1 MNITKPDFLLNGGL
15 TMWGLILFTFLLG
28 GGWIA
33 LMICFVGA
41 FKTPVKYEDTEI
53 KEMKERRERIKDIK

>member
-1 MNITKPDFLLNGGL
+1 
-15 TMWGLILFTFLLG
+15 MWGLILFTFLLG

-41 FKTPVKYEDTEI
+41 FKTVVKYEDTDI
-53 KEMKERRERIKDIK
+53 KEMEEHLQSIKDIK

>member
-1 MNITKPDFLLNGGL
+1 MNITKPDFLWNGGL

-33 LMICFVGA
+33 LMICFASA
-41 FKTPVKYEDTEI
+41 FKTVVIYVDTDI
-53 KEMKERRERIKDIK
+53 KEMEEHRERIKDIK

>member
-1 MNITKPDFLLNGGL
+1 MFI
-15 TMWGLILFTFLLG
+15 LIILIVSILG

-41 FKTPVKYEDTEI
+41 FKTPVKYEDTDI